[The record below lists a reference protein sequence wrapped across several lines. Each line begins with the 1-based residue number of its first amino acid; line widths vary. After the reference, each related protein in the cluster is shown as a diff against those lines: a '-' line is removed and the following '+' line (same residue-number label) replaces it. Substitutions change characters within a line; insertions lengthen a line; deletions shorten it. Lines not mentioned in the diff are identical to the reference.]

1 MLAGATA
8 SDGSASNSIRMEIKD
23 NGKGFEVDRVRSA
36 KRHKRLGQLGMHK
49 RVELVGDSFAV
60 VFAPG
65 QGTTIHAQM
74 PFRNG
79 A

>member
-1 MLAGATA
+1 LAGATA
-8 SDGSASNSIRMEIKD
+8 FAGSASNSIRMEMKD
-23 NGKGFEVDRVRSA
+23 NGKGFEVDRVRFA
-36 KRHKRLGQLGMHK
+36 KRHKRLGRLGRRE

-60 VFAPG
+60 VSAPV

-74 PFRNG
+74 SFRNG